1 MGASIFLGMG
11 TTPGNRRTHLVWD
24 WNGTLLDDN
33 TAVVGA
39 TNAAFGEIGLAPI
52 TVEQYRETYCVPIP
66 RFYERLMGRLPT
78 DAEWERMDSA
88 FHRHYTAQRDACGL
102 TAGAAE
108 LLAQWQLTGRS
119 QSIMSMYQHEELVP
133 VVRGYGIER
142 HFVRVDGRT
151 GPSGG
156 SKAQYME
163 RHLAELAALG
173 GISPRHTVVI
183 GDAVD
188 DAVAAAHVG
197 AKAVLYTGGSHSR
210 AGLEE
215 AGVPVVDSLAEA
227 TALAERLAE

>member
-1 MGASIFLGMG
+1 MGIA
-11 TTPGNRRTHLVWD
+11 PGEQHRTHLVWD

-39 TNAAFGEIGLAPI
+39 TNAAFGEVGLAPI
-52 TVEQYRETYCVPIP
+52 TVEQYREMYCIPIP

-78 DAEWERMDSA
+78 DAEWERMDGV
-88 FHRHYTAQRDACGL
+88 FHRHYTEQRDACGL

-108 LLAQWQLTGRS
+108 LLARWQLTGHS
-119 QSIMSMYQHEELVP
+119 QSIMSMYRHEELVP
-133 VVRGYGIER
+133 VVRGFGIER

-156 SKAQYME
+156 SKSEYMR
-163 RHLAELAALG
+163 RHLAAMD
-173 GISPRHTVVI
+173 GISPQRTVVI

-188 DAVAAAHVG
+188 DAVAAAHAG

-210 AGLEE
+210 ASLEK
-215 AGVPVVDSLAEA
+215 AGVPVVDTLTEA
-227 TALAERLAE
+227 IALAEQLTR

>member
-1 MGASIFLGMG
+1 MSVGAGTFLGMG
-11 TTPGNRRTHLVWD
+11 NARGDQRTHLVWD

-39 TNAAFGEIGLAPI
+39 TNAAFGEVGLAPI
-52 TVEQYRETYCVPIP
+52 TVEQYREMYCIPIP

-78 DAEWERMDSA
+78 DAEWEVMDGV
-88 FHRHYTAQRDACGL
+88 FHRHYTEQRDACGL

-119 QSIMSMYQHEELVP
+119 QSIMSMYRHDELVP

-156 SKAQYME
+156 SKSEYMA
-163 RHLAELAALG
+163 RHLAAMEA
-173 GISPRHTVVI
+173 ISPHHTVVI

-188 DAVAAAHVG
+188 DAVAAAHAG

-210 AGLEE
+210 ASLEK
-215 AGVPVVDSLAEA
+215 AGVPVVDTLAEA
-227 TALAERLAE
+227 IALAEQLTR

>member
-1 MGASIFLGMG
+1 MGIA
-11 TTPGNRRTHLVWD
+11 PGDHRTHLVWD

-39 TNAAFGEIGLAPI
+39 TNAAFGEVGLAPI
-52 TVEQYRETYCVPIP
+52 TVEQYREMYCIPIP

-78 DAEWERMDSA
+78 DAEWERMDGV
-88 FHRHYTAQRDACGL
+88 FHRHYTEQRDACGL

-119 QSIMSMYQHEELVP
+119 QSIMSMYRHEELLP
-133 VVRGYGIER
+133 VVRGFGIER

-156 SKAQYME
+156 SKSEYMA
-163 RHLAELAALG
+163 RHLAAMEA
-173 GISPRHTVVI
+173 ISPHRTVVI

-188 DAVAAAHVG
+188 DAVAAAHAG

-210 AGLEE
+210 ASLEK
-215 AGVPVVDSLAEA
+215 AGVPVVDSLTEA
-227 TALAERLAE
+227 ITLAEQLTR

>member
-1 MGASIFLGMG
+1 MGASTVSGMG
-11 TTPGNRRTHLVWD
+11 IAPGEHHRTHLVWD

-39 TNAAFGEIGLAPI
+39 TNAAFGEVGLAPI
-52 TVEQYRETYCVPIP
+52 TVEQYREMYCIPIP

-78 DAEWERMDSA
+78 DAEWERMDGI
-88 FHRHYTAQRDACGL
+88 FHRHYTEQRDACGL

-108 LLAQWQLTGRS
+108 LLAGWQLTGRS
-119 QSIMSMYQHEELVP
+119 QSIMSMYRHEELVP

-156 SKAQYME
+156 SKSEYME
-163 RHLAELAALG
+163 RHLAAMQ
-173 GISPRHTVVI
+173 GISPQHTVVI

-188 DAVAAAHVG
+188 DAVAAAHAG
-197 AKAVLYTGGSHSR
+197 AQAVLYTGGSHSR
-210 AGLEE
+210 ASLEK
-215 AGVPVVDSLAEA
+215 AGVPVVDTLTEA
-227 TALAERLAE
+227 IALAERLTR

>member
-1 MGASIFLGMG
+1 MG
-11 TTPGNRRTHLVWD
+11 TNGKHRTHLVWD

-33 TAVVGA
+33 IAVVGA
-39 TNAAFGEIGLAPI
+39 TNAAFAEIGLAPI
-52 TVEQYRETYCVPIP
+52 TLEQYRETYCVPIP

-78 DAEWERMDSA
+78 EVEWERMDGV
-88 FHRHYTAQRDACGL
+88 FHRHYTEQREACGL

-108 LLAQWQLTGRS
+108 LLAQWQLAGRS
-119 QSIMSMYQHEELVP
+119 QSLLSMYGHEHLVP

-156 SKAQYME
+156 SKAQHME
-163 RHLAELAALG
+163 RHFAALD
-173 GISPRHTVVI
+173 GISPEYTVVI

-197 AKAVLYTGGSHSR
+197 AKAVLFTGGSHSR
-210 AGLEE
+210 SSLEA
-215 AGVPVVDSLAEA
+215 AGVPVVDTLAEA
-227 TALAERLAE
+227 AALAQRLSE

>member
-1 MGASIFLGMG
+1 MGIA
-11 TTPGNRRTHLVWD
+11 PGDRHRTHLVWD

-39 TNAAFGEIGLAPI
+39 TNAAFGEVGIPPI
-52 TVEQYRETYCVPIP
+52 TVEQYREMYCIPIP

-78 DAEWERMDSA
+78 DAEWERMDGV

-108 LLAQWQLTGRS
+108 LLARWQLTGRS
-119 QSIMSMYQHEELVP
+119 QSIMSMYRHEELVP
-133 VVRGYGIER
+133 VVRGFGIER

-156 SKAQYME
+156 SKSEYME
-163 RHLAELAALG
+163 RHLAAMD

-188 DAVAAAHVG
+188 DAVAAAHAG

-210 AGLEE
+210 ASLEK
-215 AGVPVVDSLAEA
+215 AGVPVVDTLTEAITLAEQL
-227 TALAERLAE
+227 TR